1 MKLKGKKIFIAGH
14 KGMVGSG
21 FYRRL
26 KEDGCSELVV
36 KSRSELDLLN
46 YSEVMSFFKKEKID
60 VVINSA
66 AKVGGIVG
74 QQTFPTEFLLENL
87 KIQNNIIEGSLASGV
102 EKLIFLASCC
112 IYPRLCKQPM
122 KEEYLLTG
130 PIEKTN
136 EPYAIAKIAGILLAQ
151 SLSKENRLKSFC
163 PMPINIYGTND
174 NFHPKYSHVIP
185 GLIYRMNK
193 AKINNDPK
201 FEVWG
206 SGNALR
212 DFMHIDDCIDGIL
225 FANEHFENG
234 EVVNIA
240 PGTELSTRKTAEII
254 KDKLGYKGSL
264 VQDTTIPDGTPR
276 KLADSSVMSSIGW
289 KPKISFEDGIEQA
302 INWYFENMST
312 ARGVNV

>member
-1 MKLKGKKIFIAGH
+1 MKLKGKRIFIAGH
-14 KGMVGSG
+14 RGMVGNG

-26 KEDGCSELVV
+26 QEDGCSELIV
-36 KSRSELDLLN
+36 KSRAELDLLDN
-46 YSEVMSFFKKEKID
+46 LKVLNFFKSEKID
-60 VVINSA
+60 VVINAA

-87 KIQNNIIEGSLASGV
+87 KIQNNIIEGALSSGV

-151 SLSKENRLKSFC
+151 SLSKEKRLKSFC

-185 GLIYRMNK
+185 GLISRMHK
-193 AKINNDPK
+193 AKINNDPE

-225 FANEHFENG
+225 YANEHFENG
-234 EVVNIA
+234 EVINIA
-240 PGTELSTRKTAEII
+240 PGTELSTRETAEII
-254 KDKLGYKGSL
+254 KGKLGYKGSL
-264 VQDTTIPDGTPR
+264 VQNTAIPDGTPR
-276 KLADSSVMSSIGW
+276 KLADSSIMSSLGW

-312 ARGVNV
+312 ARGLNA